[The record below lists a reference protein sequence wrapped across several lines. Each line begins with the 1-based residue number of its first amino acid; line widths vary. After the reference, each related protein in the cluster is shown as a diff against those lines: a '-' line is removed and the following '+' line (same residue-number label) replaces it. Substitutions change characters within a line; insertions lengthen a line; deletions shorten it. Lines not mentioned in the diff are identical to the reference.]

1 MFVLM
6 KLIPITFQ
14 MNTFTTRNNKELKK
28 ASDYFSKI
36 NSEIDLEKYKLE
48 KYQELFKLSSFQAM
62 HDADL
67 AYHVI
72 YQKCAANAQSKKSLL
87 DCLEQEE
94 KFLSLHERAFN
105 ADTYRM
111 HSLKAINEI
120 REHLKSGSLDYLYF

>member
-1 MFVLM
+1 M
-6 KLIPITFQ
+6 KLIPITFP
-14 MNTFTTRNNKELKK
+14 MNTFATRPTKEMKK

-36 NSEIDLEKYKLE
+36 NAEIDLEKYKLD
-48 KYQELFKLSSFQAM
+48 KYKELFKLSSFQAM

-67 AYHVI
+67 AYHTI
-72 YQKCAANAQSKKSLL
+72 YQKCAANARSKQELL
-87 DCLEQEE
+87 NCLEQEE
-94 KFLSLHERAFN
+94 KFLSMHQNAFN